1 MATPVSFANNILP
14 LFTAI
19 DISCMKS
26 KGVNLSSYAYM
37 SIPQNAQN
45 VLDHLNGSTAPRMP
59 PSGPW
64 PPANIALFQSWIAGG
79 YQP

>member
-1 MATPVSFANNILP
+1 MAVTVSFATNILP
-14 LFTAI
+14 LFTPV
-19 DISCMKS
+19 DINCMKT

-37 SIPQNAQN
+37 SVPQNAQN
-45 VLDHLNGSTAPRMP
+45 VLDHLKGTTPPPMP

-64 PPANIALFQSWIAGG
+64 PAANIALFQSWIDGG

>member
-14 LFTAI
+14 LFTTG
-19 DISCMKS
+19 DINCMKG

-37 SIPQNAQN
+37 STPANAQN
-45 VLDHLNGSTAPRMP
+45 VLDHLNGTTPPKMP

-64 PPANIALFQSWIAGG
+64 SAANIALFQSWIAGG

>member
-1 MATPVSFANNILP
+1 MVTSVSFANNILP
-14 LFTAI
+14 LFTAL
-19 DISCMKS
+19 DINCMKN

-37 SIPQNAQN
+37 AVPQNAQN
-45 VLDHLNGSTAPRMP
+45 VLDHLNGTALPHMP

-64 PPANIALFQSWIAGG
+64 PPANIALFQSWITGG